1 MLNEPLITN
10 YVCNGNIQGDQLD
23 SKVSFLPQGE
33 ASIFDAIDFDPRE
46 KFDSSRVP
54 QHLATDLQD
63 AVDKI
68 IQQCPDVDWNE
79 NYLSYQVVSAIR
91 SALSR
96 YIFPNIKYHSG
107 TSKFDVE
114 AYKLTGQAEETHG
127 DIAIVVSRSFHGN
140 GRPISGVGFYEAKA
154 SSLAGHSYPAFSF
167 QQLRH
172 LVTNT
177 PKLTYLLYDRN
188 PQIAD
193 TQEWPTLQEKVDA
206 PWDERKF
213 CVRTVDA
220 NFVKQHR
227 SLENAAH
234 VMAQSFGYHFVQKTL
249 SGRELDYSRPPIE
262 TIRRWLKVTRR
273 TTAFV
278 VSIAVQEDSN
288 KPAHAQLQ
296 LPGFEKLMLQDP
308 YMDSRKLSGE

>member
-1 MLNEPLITN
+1 MENEQTANNLAYIKYTNDNQSNSKTPLLQQNKASPPYII
-10 YVCNGNIQGDQLD
+10 GFD
-23 SKVSFLPQGE
+23 SR
-33 ASIFDAIDFDPRE
+33 D
-46 KFDSSRVP
+46 KFDSINSP
-54 QHLATDLQD
+54 QRLANQLQD

-79 NYLSYQVVSAIR
+79 NYLSYQVVSAVR
-91 SALSR
+91 SLLSR
-96 YIFPNIKYHSG
+96 DIFPNIEFHSG
-107 TSKFDVE
+107 ISKFDVE

-127 DIAIVVSRSFHGN
+127 DIAIVVSRSFHGS

-177 PKLTYLLYDRN
+177 PKLSYLLYDRN

>member
-1 MLNEPLITN
+1 MVNKPITN
-10 YVCNGNIQGDQLD
+10 NCIGSRNSKVDQLNYQ
-23 SKVSFLPQGE
+23 VAFLSQDE
-33 ASIFDAIDFDPRE
+33 ASVFDTIDFDPRE
-46 KFDSSRVP
+46 KFDSSRAP
-54 QHLATDLQD
+54 QHFANQLQD

-79 NYLSYQVVSAIR
+79 NYLSYQVVSAVR

-96 YIFPNIKYHSG
+96 YIFPNIESHSG

-177 PKLTYLLYDRN
+177 PKLSYLLYDRN

-193 TQEWPTLQEKVDA
+193 TQEWPTLQEKIDA
-206 PWDERKF
+206 AWDERKF

-296 LPGFEKLMLQDP
+296 LPGFEKLMLQSP
-308 YMDSRKLSGE
+308 YMDSRKLSSE